1 MVNIDY
7 IMELLDWNNSIEKQ
21 EQGVELA
28 KEVKCINVFLQPGG
42 HYYGKNVWG
51 NCAKILSAR
60 SNEELS
66 PYLIELME
74 WLQDMNW
81 PGAFCILNRLKEM
94 VNEQLFQHSYTIC
107 LKCAKALDDEVWES
121 NLKMLKADD

>member
-42 HYYGKNVWG
+42 HYYGKMFG
-51 NCAKILSAR
+51 AIAPKF
-60 SNEELS
+60 
-66 PYLIELME
+66 YL
-74 WLQDMNW
+74 Q
-81 PGAFCILNRLKEM
+81 GQTK
-94 VNEQLFQHSYTIC
+94 SC
-107 LKCAKALDDEVWES
+107 LHT
-121 NLKMLKADD
+121 

>member
-1 MVNIDY
+1 MD
-7 IMELLDWNNSIEKQ
+7 LLDWNNSIEKQ
-21 EQGVELA
+21 EQGVKLA
-28 KEVKCINVFLQPGG
+28 KEVKCINVFLQPGSY
-42 HYYGKNVWG
+42 YYGKNVWD

-94 VNEQLFQHSYTIC
+94 VNEQLFKHSYTIC

-121 NLKMLKADD
+121 NLKILKADD